1 MNGFSEL
8 DVFSLPAL
16 DDFAKT
22 NNPDTQLD
30 NAEEFG
36 IQIIETNMKS
46 SDWRIVEGS
55 SKRFHHFRGGS
66 PLPYGHN
73 DKDDYYIRKVEAIM
87 NSNIRLYYYGLTNG
101 DKAIIEINRRPGLH
115 IVFCSGRKSENNG
128 VYCVVDCLCTQERKL
143 LFKERFKK
151 LEQKHYV
158 P

>member
-22 NNPDTQLD
+22 INPDTQLD

-36 IQIIETNMKS
+36 IQIIATNMKS

-55 SKRFHHFRGGS
+55 SKRFRHFRGKS
-66 PLPYGHN
+66 SLPYGHN

-87 NSNIRLYYYGLTNG
+87 NSNIRLYYYGLTDG

-115 IVFCSGRKSENNG
+115 IVFRSGRESENNG
-128 VYCVVDCLCTQERKL
+128 VYCVVDCLCTKERKL
-143 LFKERFKK
+143 RFEERFEEFK
-151 LEQKHYV
+151 QKHYV